1 MDYESRKEALQ
12 SACAQIGQ
20 VFEVANPRQ
29 SLLVSCAARWSDL
42 RLLLRGACQEQ
53 ATVGGKDLLPVT
65 RPLVLHGGRKNAV
78 LDFGTNMY
86 FIS

>member
-20 VFEVANPRQ
+20 VFRGRQ
-29 SLLVSCAARWSDL
+29 SALLVSCAARWSDL

-65 RPLVLHGGRKNAV
+65 RPLLLHGGRKNAV